1 MFTAKINEK
10 DVLFHENTIGV
21 LALDADGKVQQRI
34 TLPDR
39 YLEGVDELVLFVS
52 SGVNVYPIH
61 LKLSEIISAQY
72 LAETQSVEE

>member
-1 MFTAKINEK
+1 MLTSTIKEQNVPFY
-10 DVLFHENTIGV
+10 ENTIGV
-21 LALDADGKVQQRI
+21 LALDADGKVQRRI

>member
-1 MFTAKINEK
+1 MLTSTIKEQNVPFY
-10 DVLFHENTIGV
+10 ENTIGV
-21 LALDADGKVQQRI
+21 LALDADGKVQRRI
-34 TLPDR
+34 TLPAQ